1 MLYYKSYMFS
11 PKTQQNNKQGE
22 AEKVIKLL
30 EKIEK
35 AEKLEKIGQA
45 ERGFSMPKSAPTQ
58 DTMEVHLPLS
68 YRQLSR
74 IQ

>member
-1 MLYYKSYMFS
+1 MIPTNKN
-11 PKTQQNNKQGE
+11 QQNTIKQSE

-30 EKIEK
+30 EKIEE

-45 ERGFSMPKSAPTQ
+45 ETKFSIPKSSPTQ
-58 DTMEVHLPLS
+58 GSAEVNLPLS

>member
-1 MLYYKSYMFS
+1 MTKPMIPLTS
-11 PKTQQNNKQGE
+11 QQNSKENQ
-22 AEKVIKLL
+22 AEKTIKLL

-45 ERGFSMPKSAPTQ
+45 KAEFSMPKSSPTQ
-58 DTMEVHLPLS
+58 GSAEVLLPLS

>member
-1 MLYYKSYMFS
+1 MTS
-11 PKTQQNNKQGE
+11 PKTQQGNKKSE

-30 EKIEK
+30 EKTEK

-45 ERGFSMPKSAPTQ
+45 EAKFFIPESSPTQ
-58 DTMEVHLPLS
+58 GSAEVHLPLS

>member
-1 MLYYKSYMFS
+1 MIPL
-11 PKTQQNNKQGE
+11 TNQQNNEKNR
-22 AEKVIKLL
+22 AEETIKLL

-45 ERGFSMPKSAPTQ
+45 ETKFSIPKFSPTQ
-58 DTMEVHLPLS
+58 GSTEILLPLS

>member
-1 MLYYKSYMFS
+1 MISS
-11 PKTQQNNKQGE
+11 KTQQNNKKSE

-35 AEKLEKIGQA
+35 AQKLEKIGQA
-45 ERGFSMPKSAPTQ
+45 KAKSFMSKSSLTQ
-58 DTMEVHLPLS
+58 GSAEVHLPLS